1 MRRVPPRS
9 IRLAD
14 SPRLALVGGESL
26 AGRDIRD
33 ILAANILG
41 RDLKLI
47 AGASEDAGKI
57 TEREGEATFLAHLD
71 ADSLAGAAVVFLT
84 GAADSAARAF
94 ELAPAGA
101 LIDLTYGLEE
111 NPRARLRAPMVEPP
125 GYELPPGSIHVMAH
139 PAAIALALV
148 LDRIHRAFPIRRAVA
163 HVFEPASERGAAGLE
178 ELQQQTVNLLSFK
191 PLPRATFDE
200 QLAFNLLARYGE
212 DAPAALADSELR
224 IERHLATLLANAS
237 GAPMP
242 SLRLIQAPVF
252 HGHSF
257 SLWLGFNRKP
267 GVEALESALES
278 GYVDLRRTAAAPPNN
293 AGVAGEK
300 GVSVGAISA
309 DRNDPQACWLWM
321 ASDNIRLQAENAVEV
336 LRELV

>member
-1 MRRVPPRS
+1 M
-9 IRLAD
+9 AD
-14 SPRLALVGGESL
+14 SRRFALVGGESL

-33 ILAANILG
+33 ILAENILG

-47 AGASEDAGKI
+47 AGASDEAGKV
-57 TEREGEATFLAHLD
+57 TEQAGEATFLTNLD
-71 ADSLAGAAVVFLT
+71 AGSLAGAAVVFLA
-84 GAADSAARAF
+84 GAPASAVRVF
-94 ELAPAGA
+94 ELAPEGA
-101 LIDLTYGLEE
+101 LIDLTYGLEQ
-111 NPRARLRAPMVEPP
+111 NPRARLRAPMMEPP
-125 GYELPPGSIHVMAH
+125 GCELPPGSIHVIAH

-148 LDRIHRAFPIRRAVA
+148 LDRIHRAFPIRAAVA

-178 ELQQQTVNLLSFK
+178 ELRQQTVNLLSFK
-191 PLPRATFDE
+191 PLPRAVFDE

-212 DAPAALADSELR
+212 EAPAALADGELR
-224 IERHLATLLANAS
+224 IERHLAALLSSAS

-257 SLWLGFNRKP
+257 SLWIRFNSQP

-278 GYVDLRRTAAAPPNN
+278 GFVDLRGPAAAPPNN

-309 DRNDPQACWLWM
+309 DRNDSQACWLWM
-321 ASDNIRLQAENAVEV
+321 ASDNIRLQAENAVQV
-336 LRELV
+336 ARELV